1 MDLSM
6 WNLGQLMTPCAIG
19 SCSLLSHM
27 CLISLTNIM
36 TEPALY
42 MHSSLYFQL
51 RPSEAKSGCD
61 GRQDGIMLTGCY
73 GVRL

>member
-1 MDLSM
+1 M
-6 WNLGQLMTPCAIG
+6 WNLGQLMTLCAID
-19 SCSLLSHM
+19 SCCVLSHM

-42 MHSSLYFQL
+42 MHSSLHFQL
-51 RPSEAKSGCD
+51 RPSDAKGRYD
-61 GRQDGIMLTGCY
+61 GRQDRIMLTGYY